1 MLKSMRKNIKSLA
14 PTLWFVIAA
23 FIISIFAV
31 WGGGG
36 RLGEGRNGNVVATVG
51 GEKITGDFYFQSL
64 RLRLEQMKQEFSSL
78 DKNFIQQLNIPQQ
91 VLQQIIQRTLI
102 SQLAD
107 ELKIKATN
115 QEVLQK
121 IKSYPVFQRD
131 GQFIGFQDYKR
142 ILDMN
147 RISISEFEGGLKSD
161 IILEKTIKSLSAG
174 ISVTEKELWEHFKNT
189 KESAKLEYVLAE
201 TEKME
206 FDEEPDP
213 EKLKNYFEEN
223 QSEYKIPEKRSA
235 IYVFFSN
242 DTLEEEIPVTESEIE
257 KYYTDNQER
266 FTEPEKI
273 RVSRIFL
280 PFSEGEDVAEVR
292 TQVQDILN
300 KIGAGES
307 FDELAKQYSK
317 DDKAESGGDWGEFEW
332 RSLTSQEQEEINAL
346 DAGQVSDILEL
357 EDGMAIIKVTLKEPS
372 AVKPLEEVRSSIEDI
387 LKDQKSR
394 AIASEK
400 VSELEK
406 AVQKEKSLDAAAQ
419 KIGVTPKDTGL
430 LKQGEEIAEIDPS
443 GAISQAIFQLE
454 ENETSPPIYT
464 YSGTALAQLRT
475 IEPERAAELEEVIE
489 EVKADYLNVMKKEKT
504 LELVETAQKELS
516 NKSLEEIADKY
527 DALEYKT
534 IEDHRRDQYIS
545 IIGENK
551 KVDDLAFSLPLNQ
564 YSPPVEYD
572 GGYLILRVLDRTEV
586 TREDFEKASDEEK
599 LSLLEE
605 KKNKFFTSFLTKYQ
619 EEKGVKI
626 RYDLFMQIN
635 EDVLSR
641 FGIDQ

>member
-14 PTLWFVIAA
+14 PALWFVIAA

-51 GEKITGDFYFQSL
+51 GEKITGDYYFQSL

-107 ELKIKATN
+107 DLNIKTTDE
-115 QEVLQK
+115 EVLQK
-121 IKSYPVFQRD
+121 IKSYPVFQKD
-131 GQFIGFQDYKR
+131 GQFIGFPDYKR

-161 IILEKTIKSLSAG
+161 IILEKTLKSLTAG
-174 ISVTEKELWEHFKNT
+174 ISVTETELWEHFKNT
-189 KESAKLEYVLAE
+189 KESAKLEYVLAQ
-201 TEKME
+201 TEKIE
-206 FDEEPDP
+206 LDEAPDP
-213 EKLKNYFEEN
+213 EELKNYFETN
-223 QSEYKIPEKRSA
+223 QSDYKIPEKRSA
-235 IYVFFSN
+235 IYIFFSN
-242 DTLEEEIPVTESEIE
+242 DTLEEEISVTESEIE
-257 KYYTDNQER
+257 KYYNENQER

-273 RVSRIFL
+273 KVSRIFL
-280 PFSEGEDVAEVR
+280 SYPREGEEEVRAQAEEILSKINAGEDFSEMAKLHSEDE
-292 TQVQDILN
+292 
-300 KIGAGES
+300 
-307 FDELAKQYSK
+307 
-317 DDKAESGGDWGEFEW
+317 KAESGGDWGEFEW
-332 RSLTSQEQEEINAL
+332 RSLTPQEQEVIDQL
-346 DAGQVSDILEL
+346 DTGQVSDTLEL
-357 EDGMAIIKVTLKEPS
+357 EDGVSIIKITLKQPS
-372 AVKPLEEVRSSIEDI
+372 SIKPLEEVRISIKDI
-387 LKDQKSR
+387 IKDQKSR
-394 AIASEK
+394 AAASEK
-400 VSELEK
+400 VADLEK
-406 AVQKEKSLDAAAQ
+406 NALKEKSLEAAAQ
-419 KIGVTPKDTGL
+419 KMEVVLKDTGL
-430 LKQGEEIAEIDPS
+430 LEQGEEIAEIDPS
-443 GAISQAIFQLE
+443 GAISQTIFQLE
-454 ENETSPPIYT
+454 ENEISSPIYT
-464 YSGTALAQLRT
+464 YSGTALAQLKT
-475 IEPERAAELEEVIE
+475 IEPERSAELEEVIE
-489 EVKADYLNVMKKEKT
+489 EVKTDYLDVMKKEKT
-504 LELVETAQKELS
+504 LKLIETVQKELS

-534 IEDHRRDQYIS
+534 IEDHRRDQYIG

-551 KVDDLAFSLPLNQ
+551 EVDDLAFTLPLDQ
-564 YSPPVEYD
+564 YSPPVEYEE
-572 GGYLILRVLDRTEV
+572 GYLLLKVTDRTEV

-605 KKNKFFTSFLTKYQ
+605 KKNKFFTSLLTKYQ